1 MDKSAFLS
9 YGESMALTT
18 DFSKKYNFG
27 GGRRVKMKG
36 KRLFVIVLLLSIS
49 IGGCAVDRVTRL
61 QSDGID
67 LLVDMDIEGFKEDIR
82 EAYRKAPEDPY
93 VMNNMGVV
101 YEIEGNMQR
110 ARELYRKAADNAG
123 DRRVAK
129 SSKETDVG
137 RLLKD
142 VATDNYRRV
151 EIK

>member
-1 MDKSAFLS
+1 
-9 YGESMALTT
+9 LTT
-18 DFSKKYNFG
+18 DFSKKYNLK

-36 KRLFVIVLLLSIS
+36 IKLFLSVLLLSIS
-49 IGGCAVDRVTRL
+49 IGGCAVDRITRL
-61 QSDGID
+61 QSDCID
-67 LLVDMDIEGFKEDIR
+67 LLVDMDIEGFKKDIR
-82 EAYRKAPEDPY
+82 EAYRKAPDDPY

-101 YEIEGNMQR
+101 YEIEGDKQR

-142 VATDNYRRV
+142 VATDNYKRV
-151 EIK
+151 EVK